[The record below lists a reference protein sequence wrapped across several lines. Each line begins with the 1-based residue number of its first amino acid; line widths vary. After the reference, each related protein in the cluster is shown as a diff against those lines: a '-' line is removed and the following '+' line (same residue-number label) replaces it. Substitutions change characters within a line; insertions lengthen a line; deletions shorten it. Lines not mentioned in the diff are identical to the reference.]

1 MRDVA
6 LSVLPEFG
14 ASLVEKDV
22 RDDPETAR
30 LYLLDIP
37 VLLLDEREVARH
49 GVTAEDLRRRLV
61 ELGL

>member
-1 MRDVA
+1 M
-6 LSVLPEFG
+6 
-14 ASLVEKDV
+14 ASAQSS
-22 RDDPETAR
+22 RPETAR

-49 GVTAEDLRRRLV
+49 SVSAGNLRRRLI